1 MLVSCA
7 AARTELIEVFPVWNS
22 RIMTR
27 ITCNDSDGGSIFC
40 SLWAFSADFR
50 VLRVSPLSWR
60 SAVLKSPGPRPSL
73 VSDNISSGSPQSSS
87 SMHGLD
93 KVAHVSHVPGSA
105 SVRGIG
111 RPAFPAVDRYLAPG
125 PASVGW
131 APGSA
136 PSALDGRLSPQST
149 AIQVRLAHSATDG
162 GRFGGWLRLGVLSP
176 TFAFRA

>member
-1 MLVSCA
+1 M
-7 AARTELIEVFPVWNS
+7 IPIWNS
-22 RIMTR
+22 RISCT
-27 ITCNDSDGGSIFC
+27 DGGSIVC
-40 SLWAFSADFR
+40 SLWAVSADF
-50 VLRVSPLSWR
+50 RVSPLSWR
-60 SAVLKSPGPRPSL
+60 SAVLKAPTPFL
-73 VSDNISSGSPQSSS
+73 VSDNISSTLSES

-93 KVAHVSHVPGSA
+93 KVAHVSHVPDSA
-105 SVRGIG
+105 SVRGLG
-111 RPAFPAVDRYLAPG
+111 LSAFPAVDRYPAPG